1 MTTQDLMALCDR
13 TVAEHG
19 HLVFTDDEIRS
30 LQADQI
36 FALRDRF
43 GARVLMKLPPSEIA
57 FFEWVRTNDLP
68 AWTDLWGG
76 EDEPYLVSLA
86 HLEDLA
92 GATTTH
98 AFVIRD
104 LLGVDNYFFSPHL
117 LIEKESDAF
126 IGAVRERFTSNQSL
140 TPAQLLALEAS
151 VGPVDIWHFAHRHN
165 IPLDV
170 AKRAVQQLVDDRILL
185 HVTRADHLAQYFDV
199 Q

>member
-1 MTTQDLMALCDR
+1 MTTQDLMTLCDR
-13 TVAEHG
+13 AITEHG

-30 LQADQI
+30 LNAEQI

-43 GARVLMKLPPSEIA
+43 GARVLMKLPASEIA
-57 FFEWVRTNDLP
+57 FFEWMRTNDLP

-104 LLGVDNYFFSPHL
+104 LVGVDNYFFSPHL

-126 IGAVRERFTSNQSL
+126 IGAVRERFTSKQSL

-151 VGPVDIWHFAHRHN
+151 VGPVDIWHFAYRHN
-165 IPLDV
+165 IPLDM
-170 AKRAVQQLVDDRILL
+170 AKRAVQQLVEDRILL
-185 HVTRADHLAQYFDV
+185 HVPRADHLVQYFDV